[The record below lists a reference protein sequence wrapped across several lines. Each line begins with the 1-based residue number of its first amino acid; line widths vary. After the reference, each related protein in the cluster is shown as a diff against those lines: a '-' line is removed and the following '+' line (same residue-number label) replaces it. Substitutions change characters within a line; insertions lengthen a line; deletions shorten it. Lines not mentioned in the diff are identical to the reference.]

1 MGAIAQ
7 LSSATVD
14 VEPGRGAAMAITVRN
29 TGSVVDRFSFEC
41 VGPAGGWVT
50 FAPETLSLFPEA
62 SGTVNVMFSPPR
74 LPTVAAGPTPFGIRV
89 ASAEDPAGSVVEE
102 GTLNVAAFSD
112 VGVELV
118 PRITRGRRTGRAQLA
133 VDNRSNCPYQA
144 ELEGSDPAAA
154 LTIAFSP
161 AVVDVPPGGASFV
174 KLRLRPKQ
182 TFWRGPT
189 TMKPFRLTL
198 NNRPAAVASAP
209 GGPPADAAPSPH
221 PSQLFADGS
230 MSQEA
235 MLPKWLVAAV
245 VALIALAAIL
255 VLLWFTV
262 LKPQIRSTAKD
273 EVNKQLA
280 AQGLTSTGA
289 GNQAGG
295 NNSGSNGGNG
305 TTATTTGGSTSTG
318 GPSAASVSGVTVN
331 GTSGAHGNG
340 TVTVYTVPSG
350 RTLEITDLLVENP
363 NGNTGTLEIARSG
376 TVLMQWAL
384 ANFRDLDYHWIVP
397 TIFGPGTQL
406 QLVVGGCSAG
416 CSPGIYYAGNLVRG

>member
-7 LSSATVD
+7 LSTATLD

-29 TGSVVDRFSFEC
+29 TGSVVDRFTFEA
-41 VGPAGGWVT
+41 VGAAAAWVT
-50 FAPETLSLFPEA
+50 FAPDTLSLFPEA

-74 LPTVAAGPTPFGIRV
+74 LSSVTAGPTPFGIRV
-89 ASAEDPAGSVVEE
+89 ASSEDPAGSVVEE
-102 GTLNVAAFSD
+102 GTLNVTPFSD

-118 PRITRGRRTGRAQLA
+118 PRITRGRRTARAQLA
-133 VDNRSNCPYQA
+133 VDNRSNCAYQA
-144 ELEGSDPAAA
+144 EIEGTDPSAA
-154 LTIAFSP
+154 LAIAFSP
-161 AVVDVPPGGASFV
+161 AVIDIPPGGASFV
-174 KLRLRPKQ
+174 KLRIKPKQ

-189 TMKPFRLTL
+189 TMKPFRLTI
-198 NNRPAAVASAP
+198 NNRPSAVAAP
-209 GGPPADAAPSPH
+209 EGGTPGAPAPNPH
-221 PSQLFADGS
+221 PPQLFADGS

-235 MLPKWLVAAV
+235 ILPKWLIAAI

-280 AQGLTSTGA
+280 AQGLTS
-289 GNQAGG
+289 AGG
-295 NNSGSNGGNG
+295 GSQPGGGSSGGGGG

-318 GPSAASVSGVTVN
+318 GPSTASAAGVTVN
-331 GTSGAHGNG
+331 GTSGSHGNG
-340 TVTVYTVPSG
+340 TVVVYTVPNG
-350 RTLEITDLLVENP
+350 RTLEVTDLLVENP
-363 NGNTGTLEIARSG
+363 NGNTGTLEIARDG
-376 TVLMQWAL
+376 TVLMQWAM

-397 TIFGPGTQL
+397 TIFGPGTKMQL
-406 QLVVGGCSAG
+406 IVGGCSAG